1 MRRVR
6 ELGIFEAEEIC
17 DLSLR
22 GFRCPTC
29 RTVGVLSM
37 TGLRVPRL
45 KYSGSL
51 RLRKFGL
58 SAGAVL
64 RVPQAEGNW
73 GSSRYLGVAA
83 LGDSVFLWVKGLV
96 VPKLTRRELPSGRTR
111 VPQSCRDL
119 GLPSLEF
126 EAVRLRVYE
135 GFSGCVPVG
144 LPAVLRRS
152 ELGGL

>member
-1 MRRVR
+1 MHRVR

-73 GSSRYLGVAA
+73 GYFRYLGISA
-83 LGDSVFLWVKGLV
+83 LGHFLFLWVKGFV
-96 VPKLTRRELPSGRTR
+96 VPEADETR
-111 VPQSCRDL
+111 VPFSL
-119 GLPSLEF
+119 GPGFLK
-126 EAVRLRVYE
+126 AV
-135 GFSGCVPVG
+135 GIWG
-144 LPAVLRRS
+144 LPAWNLRRRPWKPTQHS
-152 ELGGL
+152 CLENPMDGGAW